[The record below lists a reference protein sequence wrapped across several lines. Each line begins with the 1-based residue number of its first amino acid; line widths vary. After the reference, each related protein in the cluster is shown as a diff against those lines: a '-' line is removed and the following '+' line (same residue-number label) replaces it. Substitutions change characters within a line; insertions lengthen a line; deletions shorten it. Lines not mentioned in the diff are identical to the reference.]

1 MATKKLGVILADD
14 YYENLELHYPRLRL
28 KEAGFEVK
36 VAGPEANKTYKSKEG
51 YWAQS
56 DCVFADID
64 PAKVAVL
71 IIPGGYAPDRLRRY
85 EACLS
90 LVKAVNDAGGVIG
103 QICHGPWVS
112 VSAKILKGRRA
123 TCFFA
128 IKDDVI
134 NAGAEYS
141 TDKVVVDGKLVSA
154 QTPEDLPEFM
164 AAILKLV

>member
-1 MATKKLGVILADD
+1 M
-14 YYENLELHYPRLRL
+14 
-28 KEAGFEVK
+28 
-36 VAGPEANKTYKSKEG
+36 
-51 YWAQS
+51 
-56 DCVFADID
+56 
-64 PAKVAVL
+64 AVL

-90 LVKAVNDAGGVIG
+90 LVKAVHEAGGIIG
-103 QICHGPWVS
+103 HICHGPWVS
-112 VSAKILKGRRA
+112 ISAKILHGRKS

-134 NAGAEYS
+134 NAGAQYS
-141 TDKVVVDGKLVSA
+141 TDKVVVDGTLVSA